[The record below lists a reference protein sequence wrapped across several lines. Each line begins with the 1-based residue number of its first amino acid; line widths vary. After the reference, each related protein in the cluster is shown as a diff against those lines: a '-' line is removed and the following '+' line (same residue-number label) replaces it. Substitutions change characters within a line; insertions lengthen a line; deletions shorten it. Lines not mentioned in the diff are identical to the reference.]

1 MAPAV
6 RIDAVTVETERS
18 HLFKE
23 EVPRIFEIFQ
33 RLYPVLSKN

>member
-1 MAPAV
+1 M
-6 RIDAVTVETERS
+6 RIDAVTVEAEWS

-23 EVPRIFEIFQ
+23 EIPRIFEIFQ